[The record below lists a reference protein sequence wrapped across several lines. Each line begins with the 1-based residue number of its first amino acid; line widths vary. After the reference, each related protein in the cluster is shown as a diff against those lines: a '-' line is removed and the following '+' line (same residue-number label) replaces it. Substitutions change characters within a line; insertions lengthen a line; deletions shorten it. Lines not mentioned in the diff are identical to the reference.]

1 MDSPQIRTKRR
12 PRNGPASSG
21 LNAYRQLRGGHPMAR
36 KHPPE
41 MDVGHPQLPSKVRN
55 GAREEV
61 PDVSHALDD
70 MAFQAT
76 VKHRRTSSG
85 IESMADYV
93 GMTDVWPQRQR
104 FRVLLALYQTNTRKN
119 QQQAAEDL
127 GVSLGHLRNLLY
139 RPGRRPSLEV
149 IQRACG
155 LFGVPVT
162 DFVDNPTAQVGGQD
176 LSSQTDQARFFA
188 TVIIKDMSAEDLSD
202 EDRQELWE
210 DFQRGLARIR
220 KRNARAN

>member
-1 MDSPQIRTKRR
+1 
-12 PRNGPASSG
+12 
-21 LNAYRQLRGGHPMAR
+21 MAR

-41 MDVGHPQLPSKVRN
+41 VDVGHPQLPSKVRDW
-55 GAREEV
+55 AREEI
-61 PDVSHALDD
+61 PDVIHGSNS

-76 VKHRRTSSG
+76 VKHRRPSSG
-85 IESMADYV
+85 IKSLADYV

-104 FRVLLALYQTNTRKN
+104 FRVLLALYQTRNGKT
-119 QQQAAEDL
+119 QQQVADDL

-155 LFGVPVT
+155 LFSVPVT
-162 DFVDNPTAQVGGQD
+162 DFVDNPAAQVGGQD

-220 KRNARAN
+220 KRNTRAN